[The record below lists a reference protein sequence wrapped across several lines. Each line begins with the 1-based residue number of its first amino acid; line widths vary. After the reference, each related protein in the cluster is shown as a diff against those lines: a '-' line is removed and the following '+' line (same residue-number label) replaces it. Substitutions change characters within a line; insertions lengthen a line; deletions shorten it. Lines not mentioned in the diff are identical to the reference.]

1 MILSQTLAD
10 LPSTAATPYI
20 TGTSEGTSP
29 TRTRAIALGWFN
41 VTGKRAMQAMRL
53 IGLRWALGNCRRTHG
68 SIGTPYML
76 KLRSPPSNVVPTS
89 NCRYAGFAS
98 ALAPFH
104 TLPSSFACHTS
115 SRNRLR
121 VRTRPRPVLR
131 TEEGIQLKLVGVAA
145 EPLYRYLMQ
154 PPTHHCPV
162 PPSHVIIS
170 ASSLPKTSMRA
181 ACGIQYLH
189 VTNRRPPLRVRKVA
203 NKKKVKRGR
212 GRGPRIVQGPP
223 PPPAGLT
230 TKP

>member
-1 MILSQTLAD
+1 MSFL
-10 LPSTAATPYI
+10 LPIVLVGMRALPLPWPHFTHCHRHSHVIPLP
-20 TGTSEGTSP
+20 GTVYVYE
-29 TRTRAIALGWFN
+29 
-41 VTGKRAMQAMRL
+41 Q
-53 IGLRWALGNCRRTHG
+53 GL
-68 SIGTPYML
+68 
-76 KLRSPPSNVVPTS
+76 VPCS
-89 NCRYAGFAS
+89 
-98 ALAPFH
+98 
-104 TLPSSFACHTS
+104 
-115 SRNRLR
+115 
-121 VRTRPRPVLR
+121 V